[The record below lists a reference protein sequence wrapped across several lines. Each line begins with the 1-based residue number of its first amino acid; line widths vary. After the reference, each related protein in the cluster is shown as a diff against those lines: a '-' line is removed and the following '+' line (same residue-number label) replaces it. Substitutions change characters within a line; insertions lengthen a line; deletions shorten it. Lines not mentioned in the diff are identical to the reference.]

1 MTRPTSEGPEGLEGT
16 GSAGSVQGA
25 AGAPDLPYDVFVSYR
40 HREPALSWVRHR
52 LVPGL
57 RQRGLRVCLDV
68 DSFRLG
74 APLVLEMERAVVESR
89 CTLAVLTPAYL
100 DGTFTELENV
110 LAEHLGLETA
120 QRRLIMV
127 LREPCEPKLRLRA
140 RMWLDLT
147 ADDELEAGCD
157 RLAGEIRSLQPP
169 PR

>member
-1 MTRPTSEGPEGLEGT
+1 MIRSTVQP
-16 GSAGSVQGA
+16 AASVE
-25 AGAPDLPYDVFVSYR
+25 DFPYDVFVSYR
-40 HREPALSWVRHR
+40 HQEPAMSWVRDR

-100 DGTFTELENV
+100 EGTFTELENV

-120 QRRLIMV
+120 RDRLLMV
-127 LREPCEPKLRLRA
+127 LREPCEPTLRLRF
-140 RMWLDLT
+140 RLWLDLT
-147 ADDELEAGCD
+147 ADGDLKAGCD
-157 RLAGEIRSLQPP
+157 RLARELRSPHAPLH
-169 PR
+169 